1 MFEQLRD
8 ALRGIGREAGP
19 SDRRA
24 ALVGMKDA
32 LVHARM
38 ALQDLREGIAVTER
52 RLAQEQSELDTVT
65 RRRALAEGINDA
77 ETVLVAE
84 RFVAQH
90 AERVRVYDQKLA
102 SQRDELSLAERE
114 YEEMSREL
122 KRAMAGLPLG
132 GVGGAATS
140 HEDAAMREVEDALGE
155 RQASADTAAL
165 DAMARA
171 RARETREADA
181 SARLAEL
188 KKQLGREP

>member
-8 ALRGIGREAGP
+8 ALRGLGRETGP
-19 SDRRA
+19 SDRRT
-24 ALVGMKDA
+24 ALAGMKDA

-52 RLAQEQSELDTVT
+52 RLAQEQTELDTAT

-77 ETVLVAE
+77 ETVTVAE

-90 AERVRVYDQKLA
+90 AERVRVYEQKLA

-114 YEEMSREL
+114 YDEMSREL

-132 GVGGAATS
+132 GVGGARTS
-140 HEDAAMREVEDALGE
+140 HEDAAMREVEEALGE
-155 RQASADTAAL
+155 RQSSADSAAL

-171 RARETREADA
+171 RARADREADA
-181 SARLAEL
+181 NARLAAL

>member
-24 ALVGMKDA
+24 ALVAMKDA

-65 RRRALAEGINDA
+65 RRRTLAEGINDA

-114 YEEMSREL
+114 YDEMSREL

-132 GVGGAATS
+132 GVGGASTS
-140 HEDAAMREVEDALGE
+140 HEDAAMREVEEALGE

-165 DAMARA
+165 SAMARA
-171 RARETREADA
+171 RAREAREADA

>member
-8 ALRGIGREAGP
+8 ALRGLGREAGP

-24 ALVGMKDA
+24 ALSGMKDA

-38 ALQDLREGIAVTER
+38 ALQDLREGIAITER
-52 RLAQEQSELDTVT
+52 RLAQEQKELDTAT
-65 RRRALAEGINDA
+65 RRRTLAEGINDA
-77 ETVLVAE
+77 ETVKIAE

-90 AERVRVYDQKLA
+90 ADRVRVYDQKLA

-114 YEEMSREL
+114 YDEMSREL

-132 GVGGAATS
+132 GVGGASTS
-140 HEDAAMREVEDALGE
+140 HEDAAMREVEEALGE